1 MRIIEQ
7 YNSDNPI
14 YAVVRAEYLQ
24 DYTLRIY
31 FDDGKISEV
40 DFAPFLKQSR
50 HPAIKKY
57 LDLELFKSYEIVS
70 GDLNWNDFDLIFPVS
85 DLYEGEIK

>member
-1 MRIIEQ
+1 MP
-7 YNSDNPI
+7 NHPI

-24 DYTLRIY
+24 GYILRIY

-40 DFAPFLKQSR
+40 DFAPFLKQSH

-57 LDLELFKSYEIVS
+57 LDLELFKSYEIAN

-85 DLYEGEIK
+85 DLYYGEIK

>member
-1 MRIIEQ
+1 MKIIEQ
-7 YNSDNPI
+7 YASNHPI

-31 FDDGKISEV
+31 FDDDKISEV
-40 DFAPFLKQSR
+40 EFAPFLKQSH

-57 LDLELFKSYEIVS
+57 LDLELFKTYEIV
-70 GDLNWNDFDLIFPVS
+70 
-85 DLYEGEIK
+85 K